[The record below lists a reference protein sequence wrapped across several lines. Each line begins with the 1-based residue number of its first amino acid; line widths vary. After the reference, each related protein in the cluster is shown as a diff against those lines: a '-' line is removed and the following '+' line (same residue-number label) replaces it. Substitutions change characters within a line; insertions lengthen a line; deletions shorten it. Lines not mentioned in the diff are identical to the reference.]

1 MVTMISGR
9 QVLGQVEQAVAQL
22 RHEEARVD
30 AALRAAGEEA
40 AQLRLARMNAFRE
53 LARIKLDAMR
63 QPGFVGEIDAAER
76 QALGIIESRRR
87 ALESFATRRRE
98 AERAVEKREG
108 ERHGRAEELERAL
121 EALNELRARVER
133 ETRSGA
139 SWSEQRARID
149 AAEEVAR
156 QAEKKAEVAEADRVE
171 KGRPYEADPLFMY
184 LWRRK
189 FGTAEYRAGNLARFL
204 DRRVARLVGY
214 DKARAN
220 YALLNEIP
228 VRLREH
234 ARRMKA
240 EIAAERTRLTAVER
254 VALQAAGAAPLQAAV
269 ETARTRLV
277 EAEQALAAA
286 RRELAEFDKQHDA
299 SVLNGDLPFKDA
311 IELLAKA
318 DAAQDLRSLYEE
330 ARRTPS
336 PQDDALVRRIE
347 TTEAAIGEAERRMG
361 KMQREL
367 ATISQRRAAIED
379 ERQDFRQHGYD
390 RPYGGFGNAQVI
402 GSVLGGTL
410 GGVLQGTVLRDTF
423 RDGYR
428 REPGPWDSDF
438 GDLSPFPQD
447 GGGWIGGGDSG
458 GGGGDWSGGDG
469 GGGDDG
475 FSTGGSI

>member
-9 QVLGQVEQAVAQL
+9 QALGQIEQAVAQL
-22 RHEEARVD
+22 RREEARLD
-30 AALRAAGEEA
+30 ADLRAAGEEA
-40 AQLRLARMNAFRE
+40 ARLRIERMESFRE
-53 LARIKLDAMR
+53 LARVKLDVMTR
-63 QPGFVGEIDAAER
+63 PGFIGDLDAAER
-76 QALGIIESRRR
+76 QALGMIESRRR
-87 ALESFATRRRE
+87 ALDSFTKRRAAAERKEQDLE
-98 AERAVEKREG
+98 AERHA
-108 ERHGRAEELERAL
+108 RAEELEQAL
-121 EALNELRARVER
+121 EALDELRARVER

-139 SWSEQRARID
+139 SWSEQRARIG

-156 QAEKKAEVAEADRVE
+156 QAEKKAEVAEADRKE
-171 KGRPYEADPLFMY
+171 KGRPYEADPLFTY

-189 FGTAEYRAGNLARFL
+189 FGTAEYRAGNLVRFF

-220 YALLNEIP
+220 YTLLNEIP
-228 VRLREH
+228 LRLREH
-234 ARRMKA
+234 AQRMKD

-269 ETARTRLV
+269 ETARGRLV
-277 EAEQALAAA
+277 EAEQALARAKA
-286 RRELAEFDKQHDA
+286 DLAELDRQHDA
-299 SVLNGDLPFKDA
+299 SVLQGDLPFKDA

-330 ARRTPS
+330 ARRTPT

-347 TTEAAIGEAERRMG
+347 TTEAAIGQAERRMG
-361 KMQREL
+361 EMGREL
-367 ATISQRRAAIED
+367 AALAQRRSALEQ
-379 ERQDFRQHGYD
+379 EWQGFRRQGYD
-390 RPYGGFGNAQVI
+390 RPHGGFGNAQVI
-402 GSVLGGTL
+402 GSVLGGIL

-447 GGGWIGGGDSG
+447 GGWIGG
-458 GGGGDWSGGDG
+458 GGGGDDWAGGGGGSIG

>member
-1 MVTMISGR
+1 MISGR
-9 QVLGQVEQAVAQL
+9 QVLGQVERAVVQL
-22 RHEEARVD
+22 RREEARLD
-30 AALRAAGEEA
+30 AALATAGEEA
-40 AQLRLARMNAFRE
+40 ARLRLERMNAFRE

-76 QALGIIESRRR
+76 QALAIIESRRR
-87 ALESFATRRRE
+87 ALESFTERHRA
-98 AERAVEKREG
+98 AARAVEAREAD
-108 ERHGRAEELERAL
+108 RHARAEELERAL
-121 EALNELRARVER
+121 EALDELRARVER
-133 ETRSGA
+133 ETRAGA

-156 QAEKKAEVAEADRVE
+156 QAERKAQQAEEDRKE

-184 LWRRK
+184 LWRKK
-189 FGTAEYRAGNLARFL
+189 FGTAEDRSGNLVRFF
-204 DRRVARLVGY
+204 DRQVARLVGY
-214 DKARAN
+214 DKARGN

-228 VRLREH
+228 LRLREH
-234 ARRMKA
+234 AARMKD
-240 EIAAERTRLTAVER
+240 EIAAERTRLKGVER

-286 RRELAEFDKQHDA
+286 RQELAELDKRHDA
-299 SVLNGDLPFKDA
+299 SVLDGELPFKDA

-361 KMQREL
+361 EMQHEL
-367 ATISQRRAAIED
+367 ATLAQRRAALES
-379 ERQDFRQHGYD
+379 ERRDFRQHGYD
-390 RPYGGFGNAQVI
+390 RPYGGFGNEQVI
-402 GSVLGGTL
+402 GSVLGGIL
-410 GGVLQGTVLRDTF
+410 GGILQGTVLRDTL
-423 RDGYR
+423 RDNYR
-428 REPGPWDSDF
+428 RQPGPWDSDF
-438 GDLSPFPQD
+438 GDLSPFPPDSRRD

-458 GGGGDWSGGDG
+458 GGWIG
-469 GGGDDG
+469 GGGADSGEGDD